1 MSQAEDLS
9 LLTQIR
15 ETNDQNAREE
25 LVRKYLPMVRYIVKN
40 HYSNRIDFDDCFQEG
55 AISLLKAISEY
66 DSVNYP
72 IKFSTFAYICI
83 LRRIYNLLKQAYSK
97 KAVFFSQTLSINA
110 SFGENDQR
118 TLLNSIPGRI
128 DESFEEIENDALM
141 ERLNLVLEAYLSPI
155 EYQVMQMF
163 LTGYRLS
170 EIEEKLQL
178 SFKAI
183 DNARTRA
190 RAKLKKVIH
199 QYGSLT
205 NPQIPMKPRRR
216 KDLNLK
222 LEVS

>member
-1 MSQAEDLS
+1 MTES
-9 LLTQIR
+9 
-15 ETNDQNAREE
+15 
-25 LVRKYLPMVRYIVKN
+25 
-40 HYSNRIDFDDCFQEG
+40 YS
-55 AISLLKAISEY
+55 
-66 DSVNYP
+66 
-72 IKFSTFAYICI
+72 
-83 LRRIYNLLKQAYSK
+83 
-97 KAVFFSQTLSINA
+97 
-110 SFGENDQR
+110 
-118 TLLNSIPGRI
+118 
-128 DESFEEIENDALM
+128 EIENDALM

-190 RAKLKKVIH
+190 RAKLKKVIL

>member
-1 MSQAEDLS
+1 MSQTEDLN
-9 LLTQIR
+9 LLARIR
-15 ETNDQNAREE
+15 EGNDLIAQEE

-40 HYSNRIDFDDCFQEG
+40 HYSNRIDFDDCLQEG

-66 DSVNYP
+66 DAVNYQ

-83 LRRIYNLLKQAYSK
+83 LRRTYNLLKQAYSK
-97 KAVFFSQTLSINA
+97 KAVFYSQTLSINA
-110 SFGENDQR
+110 SLGENDQR
-118 TLLNSIPGRI
+118 TLLNNIPGKL
-128 DESFEEIENDALM
+128 DESFEQIENDVLM
-141 ERLNLVLEAYLSPI
+141 EQLNSVLEAYLSPI

-163 LTGYRLS
+163 LNGHRLS
-170 EIEEKLQL
+170 EIENELKLP
-178 SFKAI
+178 FKAI

-190 RAKLKKVIH
+190 RAKLKKVIY

-205 NPQIPMKPRRR
+205 SPKIPMKPRRR